1 MRIRIQ
7 GTKSTSEFRVL
18 AQGSIIMV
26 LRGAKHIGVSQS
38 SKIERMPLS
47 TQDGATIN
55 ITNDTSGA
63 VTIHIIVKCVMSSLM
78 EGNIPCA

>member
-7 GTKSTSEFRVL
+7 GTKSNSEL
-18 AQGSIIMV
+18 V

-55 ITNDTSGA
+55 ITSDTSGA
-63 VTIHIIVKCVMSSLM
+63 MKIHIIVECVM
-78 EGNIPCA
+78 